1 MFILFFVLLFCI
13 LKILFLFILLYTLA
27 NYTALASIVYYDID
41 DVVLHNGSG
50 HLLTWI
56 WMRHLLRKFFHY
68 NKMFHHKR
76 ICDSNHK
83 GRNNFT
89 WIFTIHGVCMKWVH
103 HG

>member
-1 MFILFFVLLFCI
+1 MVLPI
-13 LKILFLFILLYTLA
+13 EFLSLYTLA

-56 WMRHLLRKFFHY
+56 
-68 NKMFHHKR
+68 
-76 ICDSNHK
+76 
-83 GRNNFT
+83 
-89 WIFTIHGVCMKWVH
+89 FTIHGVCMKWVH